1 MERFFLLSLLWLDS
15 EGGGMKRYTPF
26 VSTLYSDVPN
36 RRTPRLL
43 ISENFATPPPDVYC
57 DPPFIFLSLCL
68 RHADF
73 QKR

>member
-1 MERFFLLSLLWLDS
+1 
-15 EGGGMKRYTPF
+15 MKRYTPF

-43 ISENFATPPPDVYC
+43 ISENFAPPDAYC
-57 DPPFIFLSLCL
+57 DPPFIFSLYL

-73 QKR
+73 Q